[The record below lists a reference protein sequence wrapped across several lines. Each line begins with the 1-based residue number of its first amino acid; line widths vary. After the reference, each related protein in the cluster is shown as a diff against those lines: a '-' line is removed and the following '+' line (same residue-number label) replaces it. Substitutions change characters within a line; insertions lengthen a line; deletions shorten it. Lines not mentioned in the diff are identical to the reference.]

1 MDSNLTNTG
10 QGSQLRAEL
19 FDKSS
24 NFVGCR
30 LVRDPLLQQGDLQ
43 CIIITIITII
53 IITTTIIWFDQINA
67 NVTELALSRKFW
79 ACWWGAGEQKEE
91 QGKEFLHPAKNSP
104 GF

>member
-1 MDSNLTNTG
+1 MDSHLTNTG

-43 CIIITIITII
+43 CIIITTIIITII
-53 IITTTIIWFDQINA
+53 IITITIIWFDQINA
-67 NVTELALSRKFW
+67 NVTELALSGKFW

-91 QGKEFLHPAKNSP
+91 QGKEFLHPAWN
-104 GF
+104 